1 MTMAAPISTASSAA
15 KGRRKTPEM
24 SASPPTNSRAPM
36 SHAAGSA
43 RWNVDGEEQRD
54 GTVVVTTEELQEAVE
69 QKNDSRSQPKE
80 KC

>member
-1 MTMAAPISTASSAA
+1 
-15 KGRRKTPEM
+15 
-24 SASPPTNSRAPM
+24 M